1 VNVPTRE
8 EFKQF
13 IRLAVRWGDCDRLG
27 HVNNAKFFT
36 YSESSRMAY
45 FEALTLEDPQFF
57 KDYGLIVA
65 STSCDFLAQLHYPT
79 ENLDIGMRI
88 EKLGRSSMTAR
99 TGMFVE
105 GQAIARLST
114 VIVWFDYR
122 QNKPLPIPESTR
134 QWIRKREVVAP
145 IE

>member
-1 VNVPTRE
+1 MNIPARE
-8 EFKQF
+8 EFSQF
-13 IRLAVRWGDCDRLG
+13 IRLAVRWGDCDALG

-45 FEALTLEDPQFF
+45 FEALTLEDPRFF

-65 STSCDFLAQLHYPT
+65 STSCDFLAQLHYPA
-79 ENLDIGMRI
+79 ELDIGMRI

-114 VIVWFDYR
+114 VIVWFDY
-122 QNKPLPIPESTR
+122 QQQKAQLIPDYAR
-134 QWIRKREVVAP
+134 RWVRAREVVAP
-145 IE
+145 LE